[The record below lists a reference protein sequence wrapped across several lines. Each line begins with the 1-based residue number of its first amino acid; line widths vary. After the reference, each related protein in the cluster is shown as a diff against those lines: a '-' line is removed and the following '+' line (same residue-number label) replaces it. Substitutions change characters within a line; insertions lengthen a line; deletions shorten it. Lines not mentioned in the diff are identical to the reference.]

1 MTKDEIKKRV
11 IESDFIDLVDTVKT
25 FQDGWR
31 VYGLVVDKEF
41 AAGKAL
47 GMPGLI
53 LVKGDEI
60 RRPIGNEILEVL
72 AVVNAD
78 YVGEEDE
85 EDDED
90 EEAA

>member
-1 MTKDEIKKRV
+1 MTEDELRKRV
-11 IESDFIDLVDTVKT
+11 IESDLINLVDTGKT

-31 VYGLVVDKEF
+31 VFGLVVDKEF

-47 GMPGLI
+47 GMPGLL

-60 RRPIGNEILEVL
+60 RRPVGNEILEVL

-78 YVGEEDE
+78 NVGEDEEEDE
-85 EDDED
+85 EDEED
-90 EEAA
+90 A